1 MYMYS
6 LYSISIYSLTVPNYW
21 PFYNQ
26 QKVRSWRLDEGQVP
40 HHLIHHVAEGWHMV
54 GSLSRSGHQLGRG
67 EVEEAERTLLLG
79 EPMDSPNFLG
89 KATPQGASQRMGN
102 SGGF

>member
-6 LYSISIYSLTVPNYW
+6 LYSIFIYSLTVPNYW

-26 QKVRSWRLDEGQVP
+26 QQVRSWRLDEGQVP

-67 EVEEAERTLLLG
+67 EVEEAERTLLGRANGLSKLFG
-79 EPMDSPNFLG
+79 ESHSTRGESKDG
-89 KATPQGASQRMGN
+89 KF
-102 SGGF
+102 GGF